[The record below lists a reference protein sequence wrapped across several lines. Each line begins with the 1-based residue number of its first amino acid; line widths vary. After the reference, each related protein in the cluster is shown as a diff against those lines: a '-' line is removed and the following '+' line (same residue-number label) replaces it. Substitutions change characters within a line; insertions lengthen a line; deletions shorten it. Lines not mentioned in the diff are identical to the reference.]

1 MCHSA
6 DCPCRIVGNRP
17 TNHLLEKGSRLFWAG
32 RERNGGCHARSHR
45 PNCADGSIG
54 VEQLEPHVDIGS
66 VDLSIEHRRFKRGT
80 ANMAA
85 PFRGFLTSHN
95 GASVNFLGDGTIFS
109 GGTARP
115 LRSVRTGAW
124 DVRAPGMWQLD
135 DCRTRREEI
144 LQSGMPKGR
153 MGVRKQQ
160 ALLQT
165 TPIHGS
171 QLQVENQERSN
182 AACEN
187 QETRVIQKLA
197 K

>member
-1 MCHSA
+1 MWEFDQSLGDRRKNLA
-6 DCPCRIVGNRP
+6 NPPSFEEI
-17 TNHLLEKGSRLFWAG
+17 T
-32 RERNGGCHARSHR
+32 
-45 PNCADGSIG
+45 
-54 VEQLEPHVDIGS
+54 
-66 VDLSIEHRRFKRGT
+66 EHRRFKRGT

-160 ALLQT
+160 ALLQR
-165 TPIHGS
+165 H
-171 QLQVENQERSN
+171 
-182 AACEN
+182 
-187 QETRVIQKLA
+187 
-197 K
+197 

>member
-1 MCHSA
+1 
-6 DCPCRIVGNRP
+6 
-17 TNHLLEKGSRLFWAG
+17 
-32 RERNGGCHARSHR
+32 
-45 PNCADGSIG
+45 
-54 VEQLEPHVDIGS
+54 
-66 VDLSIEHRRFKRGT
+66 
-80 ANMAA
+80 MAA

-144 LQSGMPKGR
+144 LQSGMPKGP

-160 ALLQT
+160 ALLQR